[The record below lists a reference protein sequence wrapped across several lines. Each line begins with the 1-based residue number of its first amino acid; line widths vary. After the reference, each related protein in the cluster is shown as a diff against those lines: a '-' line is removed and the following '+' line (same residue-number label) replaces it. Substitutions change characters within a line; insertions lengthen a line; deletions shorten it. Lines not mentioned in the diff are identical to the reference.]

1 MANSLMDLLQGQLS
15 EGMIKQLSQQIGGA
29 DQQKTAAA
37 TSGIVTT
44 LMGALAR
51 NAATPEGANSLSNAL
66 DRDHDGS
73 VLDDMMDLFSGQK
86 SVQPERQ
93 RALNGDG
100 IINHILGD
108 RRGNAIDMISQM
120 SGLDS
125 NKTGSLMT
133 MLAPMIMGMLGQQKK
148 QQGLDVG
155 GLVSMLNG
163 VRTQQQAQSNNPTMS
178 LITRFLDADGDGS
191 IADDVAGFGMKF
203 LGNLFKR
210 K

>member
-73 VLDDMMDLFSGQK
+73 VLDDMMDDFIQAGVTHAMPPANASFMEQ
-86 SVQPERQ
+86 SERDAIVRWY
-93 RALNGDG
+93 RAA
-100 IINHILGD
+100 
-108 RRGNAIDMISQM
+108 RES
-120 SGLDS
+120 
-125 NKTGSLMT
+125 
-133 MLAPMIMGMLGQQKK
+133 
-148 QQGLDVG
+148 
-155 GLVSMLNG
+155 
-163 VRTQQQAQSNNPTMS
+163 
-178 LITRFLDADGDGS
+178 
-191 IADDVAGFGMKF
+191 
-203 LGNLFKR
+203 
-210 K
+210 